1 MNDVIQFLIRHGY
14 IVLYVAVW
22 LEQTGFPVPAVPVLL
37 GIGALAGEG
46 RFSIPLALL
55 IAVVASLMADAVWYE
70 LGRRR
75 GFGVL
80 RVICRISLN
89 TDTCVNRTQDIF
101 IRYGPRALVIA
112 KFLPGLS
119 TVAPPMAGLLR
130 MRPSRFILLDG
141 AGALL
146 WSGVYVLLGYAFRL
160 QLEGVA
166 KFVSH
171 MGASFLLAAGL
182 ATGLYLGWKSYQ
194 RHLVLRDLRMNRI
207 YPEELQQRLASG
219 EPIAIVDLRHSSQF
233 TIDGAKIPGALHI
246 PPEDLE
252 NRQMEIPR
260 DRDVVVY
267 CT

>member
-1 MNDVIQFLIRHGY
+1 MSEILEFLIRHGY
-14 IVLYVAVW
+14 VVLFAAVW

-55 IAVVASLMADAVWYE
+55 LATAASLLADAVWYE

-89 TDTCVNRTQDIF
+89 TDSCVNRTQDIF
-101 IRYGPRALVIA
+101 MRYGPRALLVA

-130 MRPSRFILLDG
+130 MSPARFALLDG

-146 WSGVYVLLGYAFRL
+146 WAGAYCLLGYAFRH
-160 QLEGVA
+160 QIEGVA
-166 KFVSH
+166 LFVSH
-171 MGASFLLAAGL
+171 MGVWFLIAAGAA
-182 ATGLYLGWKSYQ
+182 ATLYLVWKSYQ
-194 RHLVLRDLRMNRI
+194 RQVYLRDLRMNRVF
-207 YPEELQQRLASG
+207 PEDLQKRLLNG
-219 EPIAIVDLRHSSQF
+219 EQIAVVDLRHSAEF
-233 TIDGAKIPGALHI
+233 LREGAKIPGAIHI
-246 PPEDLE
+246 PPEDLD
-252 NRQMEIPR
+252 NRHMEIPR
-260 DRDVVVY
+260 DRDVVAY